1 VPPHDWIFTEFRSCG
16 GMAEAL
22 NPDICVIGGGPGG
35 LSVAAA
41 AAAFG
46 VPTVLVEERKM
57 GGDCLNTG
65 CVPSKALLASARR
78 AEMMRSAKLFGIDA
92 GEIGV
97 NFADVHRRIHSVI
110 AAVAPADSSERFT
123 GLGVRVIHA
132 HATFR
137 DRATVIAGDI
147 EIRARRFVIATG
159 SSPALPP
166 IPGLDSGPY
175 LTNESVFDLTER
187 PEHLII
193 IGAGAVG
200 LELAQGF
207 RRLGSSVTVLEAAR
221 PLGKDD
227 PECADTVLAR
237 LEREGVVIRSGVNVV
252 GILHTGRIVTAT
264 VDTGG
269 AELTVTGS
277 HLLVATGREPSI
289 AGLDL
294 DAAGIRH
301 ARAGIVVN
309 RRLKTSNRRVY
320 AIGDCVAGAPQLTH
334 AANYHAGL
342 LIRHALFRL
351 PIRVN
356 NDCIPRVTY
365 TDPELAQAGLTEAQA
380 QERGIRIRVARW
392 PYHDNDRAQAEGE
405 VRGHIKVIT
414 TRKGKIVGVTI
425 VGAQAGELIAM
436 WVVAMAR
443 ALNIRNLTG
452 MVLPYPTLSE
462 IGKRAALDYF
472 TPGLTG
478 PWVRRIIAWMRI
490 FG

>member
-1 VPPHDWIFTEFRSCG
+1 MTEI
-16 GMAEAL
+16 L
-22 NPDICVIGGGPGG
+22 TPDICVIGGGPGG

-46 VPTVLVEERKM
+46 VPTVLVEGRRM

-65 CVPSKALLASARR
+65 CVPSKALLAAARR
-78 AEMMRSAKLFGIDA
+78 AEMMRSAKLFGVDVGDVA
-92 GEIGV
+92 V
-97 NFADVHRRIHSVI
+97 HFADVHRRVHSVI
-110 AAVAPADSSERFT
+110 AAVAPTDSRERFT

-132 HATFR
+132 HATFK
-137 DRATVIAGDI
+137 DRATVMAGDV
-147 EIRARRFVIATG
+147 EVRARRFVIATG

-193 IGAGAVG
+193 IGGGAVG

-221 PLGKDD
+221 PLGNDD
-227 PECADTVLAR
+227 PECADAVLAR
-237 LEREGVVIRSGVNVV
+237 LEREGVVIRSGVNVT
-252 GILHTGRIVTAT
+252 GISHAGKIVTAT
-264 VDTGG
+264 VETGG
-269 AELTVTGS
+269 AEMTVTGS
-277 HLLVATGREPSI
+277 HLLVATGRAPSI
-289 AGLDL
+289 TGLNL
-294 DAAGIRH
+294 DAAGIRCE
-301 ARAGIVVN
+301 RAGIVVN
-309 RRLKTSNRRVY
+309 RKLKTSNRRVY
-320 AIGDCVAGAPQLTH
+320 AIGDCVAGAPQFTH

-342 LIRHALFRL
+342 VIRHVLFRL

-356 NDCIPRVTY
+356 NACIPRVTY

-380 QERGIRIRVARW
+380 REQGVKIRVARW

-405 VRGHIKVIT
+405 TTGHIKVIT
-414 TRKGKIVGVTI
+414 TAKGKIVGVTI

-436 WVVAMAR
+436 WVVAMTR
-443 ALNIRNLTG
+443 ALNIWDLTG
-452 MVLPYPTLSE
+452 IVLPYPTLSE

-472 TPGLTG
+472 APGLTG
-478 PWVRRIIAWMRI
+478 TWARRIIAWMRI